1 MVTSTER
8 AILKEL
14 QRSGRLTNVELAQRV
29 GLSDSPCL
37 RRVKHLEETGIITG
51 YTAIIDQRKA
61 GFDVTAFIQV
71 NLDQRS
77 ESETK
82 KFLKAVHRK
91 ERIIECFAMSGGYD
105 YLLKVIAHNIDDFA
119 DLTMRRLLRF
129 PGVKDVASAFVL
141 EEIKTRGPI
150 PV

>member
-82 KFLKAVHRK
+82 KFLKAVHRE